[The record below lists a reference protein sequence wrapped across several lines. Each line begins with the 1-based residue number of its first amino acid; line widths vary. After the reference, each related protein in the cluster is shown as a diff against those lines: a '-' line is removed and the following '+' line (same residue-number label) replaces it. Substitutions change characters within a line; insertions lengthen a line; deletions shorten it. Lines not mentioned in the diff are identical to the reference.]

1 MSEITITLNNDE
13 VAIID
18 AALSLLHQN
27 MVSQI
32 GAIKEG
38 IIEFGNDD
46 EHQEL
51 LKGALDIKVE
61 IEELQKLIEIPEEP
75 KVFVS
80 KAKRLKRRSK

>member
-1 MSEITITLNNDE
+1 MRELNITLNEDK

-27 MVSQI
+27 IVSQI

-38 IIEFGNDD
+38 IIEFGDDD

-51 LKGALDIKVE
+51 LKGALDVKVD